1 MIRFWRVER
10 KERSAVG
17 KRVIKKDLAFMFCL
31 YVINTFYI

>member
-1 MIRFWRVER
+1 MRLFWRIER
-10 KERSAVG
+10 KGRSAVG